1 MRDKA
6 EAPIDAADA
15 IGNQNLFG
23 DHDRLLS
30 YCPQLYTSSMTKVDR
45 LLKTPMP

>member
-1 MRDKA
+1 MGDKA
-6 EAPIDAADA
+6 EAPFDAPDA

-30 YCPQLYTSSMTKVDR
+30 YCPQLYTGSLTKVDR
-45 LLKTPMP
+45 LLKTL